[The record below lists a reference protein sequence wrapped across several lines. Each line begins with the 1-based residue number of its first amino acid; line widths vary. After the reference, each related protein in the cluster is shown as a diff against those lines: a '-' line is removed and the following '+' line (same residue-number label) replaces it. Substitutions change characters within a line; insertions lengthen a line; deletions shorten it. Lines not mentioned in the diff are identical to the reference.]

1 MLENDTEGVQRHWIN
16 ALLAWHTDECM
27 HAGTESETR
36 QADLLTGK
44 DHDNIV
50 RKPGRNICAL
60 LFFLSGQQSFLC
72 CPDKIVSCPDKK
84 NKRAQMSLP
93 GFRNIMIGFRR
104 LKDLTLES

>member
-60 LFFLSGQQSFLC
+60 LFFLSGQQSFLYGQENQVGADVRSGL
-72 CPDKIVSCPDKK
+72 P
-84 NKRAQMSLP
+84 NK
-93 GFRNIMIGFRR
+93 
-104 LKDLTLES
+104 